1 MFAGQ
6 GQFKL
11 LKPLTAIK
19 LETCRMK
26 LCGKRSDGLETVK
39 FGRGVVAIVLLR
51 ERANFEML

>member
-11 LKPLTAIK
+11 LKPLIAIK

-26 LCGKRSDGLETVK
+26 WCGKRSDGLETVK

-51 ERANFEML
+51 ERAN